1 MARSGAASLD
11 LIERRIF
18 FGKPYCSLGQF
29 PKQVAD
35 FKQLPGTQQRKLE
48 QAARFVITSLLT
60 PAHTGGIV
68 VAVGLRGH
76 CYEESDKKGLERA
89 QEHQTLSEA
98 RARSVADA
106 FLEALELVARKLSA
120 SKAQPREHFDPV
132 ISGVGAKAPLNDT
145 PANDYERALNR
156 RVEVFFFKDF
166 EVLGEN
172 AATHFS
178 LSYEGRKV

>member
-1 MARSGAASLD
+1 MTRSGAASLD

-35 FKQLPGTQQRKLE
+35 FKQLPGTQQGKLE

-60 PAHTGGIV
+60 PSHTGGTVI
-68 VAVGLRGH
+68 AVGLRGH

-98 RARSVADA
+98 RARSVSDA
-106 FLEALELVARKLSA
+106 FLEALKLVARKLSA
-120 SKAQPREHFDPV
+120 PKAQTREDLDPV
-132 ISGVGAKAPLNDT
+132 ITGVGAKAPLNAT

-178 LSYEGRKV
+178 LSFEGRKV